1 MKKRWSLQEDVDRG
15 VIGLLSLQLGVK
27 PLLSRIL
34 YLRGIKTWEQAK
46 DFFRPELSQLHDPF
60 LMNGMDVA
68 IKRIESAIRQ
78 NEKILIYGDYDVDDH
93 HHEDHDYHGDID
105 ELMILGDDGD
115 D

>member
-15 VIGLLSLQLGVK
+15 IIGLLSLQLGVK

-46 DFFRPELSQLHDPF
+46 DFFRPEISQLHDPF

-68 IKRIESAIRQ
+68 IKRIEAAIQQ
-78 NEKILIYGDYDVDDH
+78 NEKML
-93 HHEDHDYHGDID
+93 EYHKD
-105 ELMILGDDGD
+105 EKLYCLSHLVERSMKNNKHS
-115 D
+115 

>member
-46 DFFRPELSQLHDPF
+46 NFFRPELSQLHDPF
-60 LMNGMDVA
+60 SMNGMDAA
-68 IKRIESAIRQ
+68 IKRIEAAINKTKRF
-78 NEKILIYGDYDVDDH
+78 
-93 HHEDHDYHGDID
+93 
-105 ELMILGDDGD
+105 
-115 D
+115 